1 MPSNNFKQF
10 DESKNLMMND
20 TDYSSNT
27 QRQNGV
33 TPGIAEPKLHN
44 KLYYQV
50 STMAKAF
57 GDYIVE
63 KGYESN
69 DSNVKELTTSIN
81 NAINKAIDDK
91 TKGVYLPVGG
101 GTINGDLHITGNLI
115 IGDSDVA
122 EDNQVTSDLIQDLYN
137 KVYQPSQT
145 IYVDQKIGND
155 KNKGTNLTND
165 AVRTID
171 RAIDLIKDGVPN
183 ITIQLNTY
191 TKAQGGDQYN
201 EFYVSKSIDCS
212 KLDTMKFI
220 TTYEPYRL
228 DHSVAKVHVPYVKK
242 NTGIYDY
249 QGDRRQYYVWGHWM
263 FIRPKDLYIQ
273 SVEFVFPEDN
283 DVTITDSTNYYN
295 GVIEGTSG
303 TKVNFNDF
311 YDNSMNI
318 KNNCCYINTGS
329 DIEILRFA
337 NGSITGKGILISQHQ
352 PRMFKDDPKTA
363 GTDSNSIAGS
373 TNGSKIIIDKI
384 NVYNDLRF
392 TGNILGDSGQGFNG
406 SNFKV
411 GLWF

>member
-91 TKGVYLPVGG
+91 TKGVYL
-101 GTINGDLHITGNLI
+101 I

-155 KNKGTNLTND
+155 KNKGTNLYND

-183 ITIQLNTY
+183 ITIQLNIY
-191 TKAQGGDQYN
+191 TKTQGGDQYN
-201 EFYVSKSIDCS
+201 EFYVYNSINCS
-212 KLDTMKFI
+212 KLDTMRFI
-220 TTYEPYRL
+220 ATYEPYRL
-228 DHSVAKVHVPYVKK
+228 DKSVAKVHVPYTKI

-249 QGDRRQYYVWGHWM
+249 QTSGGDGRQYYVWGHWM
-263 FIRPKDLYIQ
+263 FISPKDLYIQ

-295 GVIEGTSG
+295 GVIQGTSG
-303 TKVNFNDF
+303 TKVTFNDF
-311 YDNSMNI
+311 YGNSMNI
-318 KNNCCYINTGS
+318 KNNCCYINS
-329 DIEILRFA
+329 LSYIDMLKFA
-337 NGSITGKGILISQHQ
+337 NGNITGNGILISEHQ
-352 PRMFKDDPKTA
+352 PKMFKDDPKTA
-363 GTDSNSIAGS
+363 GTDSKSVFGHTNSY
-373 TNGSKIIIDKI
+373 KIIIDKI
-384 NVYNDLRF
+384 NVSNNLTF
-392 TGNILGDSGQGFNG
+392 TGNILGESGQGFTG